1 MPDLENRLAARP
13 LYLQVRDVLVQRI
26 VVGQWKPGGTL
37 PNETVLAQQLGISI
51 GTVRKAL
58 DLMENE
64 RIVTRRQGRGTFVN
78 DYTSEAIFP
87 YSTFHNFDGQRIVG
101 HKRAKSI
108 TRVAASQ
115 EEASRLA
122 VPRGEELIRVDRT
135 REHLGKIYMTETT
148 LLPARYFK
156 RLPEDLGTYRLSALA
171 QLNGI
176 LLSYAEERVDAG
188 TASADDAADLGI
200 DEGTAVLK
208 LDRVIFSDHEDP
220 LEWRVGRCY
229 LRHERYAVKFV

>member
-26 VVGQWKPGGTL
+26 VVGQWKPGGSL
-37 PNETVLAQQLGISI
+37 PNETILAQQLGISI

-78 DYTSEAIFP
+78 DYTSEVMFP
-87 YSTFHNFDGQRIVG
+87 YSTFHNMEGQRISG
-101 HKRAKSI
+101 QKRAKSI
-108 TRVAASQ
+108 SRVPASP
-115 EEASRLA
+115 EEASRLSI
-122 VPRGEELIRVDRT
+122 PRGEELIKVDRI
-135 REHLGKIYMTETT
+135 REHVGKIYMTETC

-156 RLPEDLGTYRLSALA
+156 RLPENFGSYRLSALA

-176 LLSYAEERVDAG
+176 LVSHADERVAVALA
-188 TASADDAADLGI
+188 TAEDAADL
-200 DEGTAVLK
+200 DVAESTPLLH
-208 LDRVIFSDHEDP
+208 LDRIIYSDHEDP
-220 LEWRVGRCY
+220 LEWRVARCY
-229 LRHERYAVKFV
+229 MRHERYLVRFI